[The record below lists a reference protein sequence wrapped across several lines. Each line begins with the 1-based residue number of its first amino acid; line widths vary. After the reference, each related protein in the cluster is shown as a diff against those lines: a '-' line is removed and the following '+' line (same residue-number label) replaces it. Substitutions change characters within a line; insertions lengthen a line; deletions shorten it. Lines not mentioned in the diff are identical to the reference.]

1 MVANAR
7 INSKMALFREFFERS
22 EMGDFVSLRV
32 SIVYIMGHIS
42 RV

>member
-7 INSKMALFREFFERS
+7 INSKMALFRGFLERA
-22 EMGDFVSLRV
+22 EIIVFVRLRV
-32 SIVYIMGHIS
+32 SIVYKMGHIS